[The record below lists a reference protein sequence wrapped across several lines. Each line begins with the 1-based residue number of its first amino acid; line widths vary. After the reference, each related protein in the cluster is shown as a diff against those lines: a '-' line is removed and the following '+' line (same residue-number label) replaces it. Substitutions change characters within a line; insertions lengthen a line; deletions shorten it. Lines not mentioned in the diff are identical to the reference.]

1 MVNPLIQAYLKCVG
15 GIHVV
20 HSLPGRIRVAING
33 VRQYP
38 ELAAKFAG
46 IFRDCV
52 LKRPGV
58 TDAELN
64 LVTGN
69 LLVRYDP
76 NKTCEAEITVWLDS
90 SWKAFILFLN
100 GLGDVDAMDEA
111 GVAAA
116 VARFVATL

>member
-1 MVNPLIQAYLKCVG
+1 MNPLIQAYLKCVG
-15 GIHVV
+15 GVRVV
-20 HSLPGRIRVAING
+20 HSLPGRVRVAIGG

-38 ELAAKFAG
+38 ALAARFAG

-58 TDAELN
+58 TDAELC

-76 NKTCEAEITVWLDS
+76 ERTCEAEITAWLDS
-90 SWKAFILFLN
+90 SWRAFTLFLG
-100 GLGDVDAMDEA
+100 GLGDVDVADEA
-111 GVAAA
+111 GVSAA
-116 VARFVATL
+116 VSRFVATL

>member
-1 MVNPLIQAYLKCVG
+1 MMNPIVQAYLKCVG
-15 GIHVV
+15 GIRVV
-20 HSLPGRIRVAING
+20 HALPGRIRVAING
-33 VRQYP
+33 VRQHP
-38 ELAAKFAG
+38 ALAAKFAG

-58 TDAELN
+58 TAAELC

-76 NKTCEAEITVWLDS
+76 DKTCEAEITVWLDA
-90 SWKAFILFLN
+90 SWKAFVLFLD

-116 VARFVATL
+116 VSRFVATL

>member
-1 MVNPLIQAYLKCVG
+1 MMNPLIQAYLKCVG
-15 GIHVV
+15 GIRIV
-20 HSLPGRIRVAING
+20 HSLPGRVRVAIGG

-46 IFRDCV
+46 LFRDCV

-58 TDAELN
+58 TDAELC

-76 NKTCEAEITVWLDS
+76 DRTCEAEITAWLDS
-90 SWKAFILFLN
+90 SWRAFTLFLG

>member
-1 MVNPLIQAYLKCVG
+1 MNPLIQAYLKCVG
-15 GIHVV
+15 GIRVV
-20 HSLPGRIRVAING
+20 HSLPGRVRVAIGG

-38 ELAAKFAG
+38 ALAARFAG

-58 TDAELN
+58 TDAELC

-76 NKTCEAEITVWLDS
+76 ERTCEAEITAWLDS
-90 SWKAFILFLN
+90 SWRAFTLFLG
-100 GLGDVDAMDEA
+100 GLGDVDVADEA
-111 GVAAA
+111 GVSAA
-116 VARFVATL
+116 VSRFVATL

>member
-1 MVNPLIQAYLKCVG
+1 MNPLIEAYLKCVG
-15 GIHVV
+15 GIRVV
-20 HSLPGRIRVAING
+20 HSLPGRVRVAIGG

-38 ELAAKFAG
+38 ALAARFAG

-58 TDAELN
+58 TDAELC

-76 NKTCEAEITVWLDS
+76 ERTCEAEITAWLDS
-90 SWKAFILFLN
+90 SWRAFTLFLG
-100 GLGDVDAMDEA
+100 GLGDVDVADEA
-111 GVAAA
+111 GVSAA
-116 VARFVATL
+116 VSRFVATL

>member
-1 MVNPLIQAYLKCVG
+1 MNPLVQAYLKCVG
-15 GIHVV
+15 GIRIV
-20 HSLPGRIRVAING
+20 HSLPGRVRVAIGG

-38 ELAAKFAG
+38 ELAVKFAG
-46 IFRDCV
+46 IFRDSV

-58 TDAELN
+58 TDAELC
-64 LVTGN
+64 LLTGN

-76 NKTCEAEITVWLDS
+76 DKTCEAEITAWLDS
-90 SWKAFILFLN
+90 SWRSFTLFLG

>member
-1 MVNPLIQAYLKCVG
+1 MNPLIQAYLKCVG
-15 GIHVV
+15 GIRVV
-20 HSLPGRIRVAING
+20 HSLPGRVRVAIGG

-38 ELAAKFAG
+38 ALAARFAG

-58 TDAELN
+58 TDAELC

-76 NKTCEAEITVWLDS
+76 EKTCEAEITAWLDS
-90 SWKAFILFLN
+90 SWRAFTLFLG
-100 GLGDVDAMDEA
+100 GLGDVDVADEA
-111 GVAAA
+111 GVSAA
-116 VARFVATL
+116 VSRFVATL

>member
-1 MVNPLIQAYLKCVG
+1 MMNPLIQAYLKCVG
-15 GIHVV
+15 GIRIV
-20 HSLPGRIRVAING
+20 HSLPGRVRVAIGG

-46 IFRDCV
+46 LFRDCV

-58 TDAELN
+58 TDAELC

-76 NKTCEAEITVWLDS
+76 DKTCEAEITAWLDA
-90 SWKAFILFLN
+90 SWRAFTLFLG

>member
-1 MVNPLIQAYLKCVG
+1 MNPLIQAYLKCVG

-20 HSLPGRIRVAING
+20 HSLPGRVRVAIGG

-38 ELAAKFAG
+38 ALAARFAG

-58 TDAELN
+58 TDADLC

-76 NKTCEAEITVWLDS
+76 EKTCEAEITAWLDS
-90 SWKAFILFLN
+90 SWRAFTLFLG
-100 GLGDVDAMDEA
+100 GLGDVDVADEA
-111 GVAAA
+111 GVSAA
-116 VARFVATL
+116 VSRFVATL

>member
-1 MVNPLIQAYLKCVG
+1 MNPLIQAYLKCVG
-15 GIHVV
+15 GIRVV
-20 HSLPGRIRVAING
+20 HSLPGRIRVAIGG

-46 IFRDCV
+46 LFRDCV
-52 LKRPGV
+52 LRRPGV
-58 TDAELN
+58 TDAELC

-76 NKTCEAEITVWLDS
+76 EKTCEAEVTAWLDS
-90 SWKAFILFLN
+90 SWRAFTLFLA
-100 GLGDVDAMDEA
+100 GLGDVASMDEA

-116 VARFVATL
+116 VSRFVATL

>member
-1 MVNPLIQAYLKCVG
+1 MMNPLIQAYLKCVG

-46 IFRDCV
+46 IFQDRI
-52 LKRPGV
+52 LKLPGV
-58 TDAELN
+58 TAAELC

-76 NKTCEAEITVWLDS
+76 AKTCEAEITVWLDS
-90 SWKAFILFLN
+90 SWKAFVLFLN

-116 VARFVATL
+116 VSRFVATL

>member
-1 MVNPLIQAYLKCVG
+1 MNPLIKAYLKCVG
-15 GIHVV
+15 GIRVV
-20 HSLPGRIRVAING
+20 HSLPGRVRVAVGG

-46 IFRDCV
+46 LFRDCV

-58 TDAELN
+58 TGAELC

-76 NKTCEAEITVWLDS
+76 DKTCEAEITAWLDS
-90 SWKAFILFLN
+90 SWRSFTLFLG
-100 GLGDVDAMDEA
+100 GLGDVDRMDEA
-111 GVAAA
+111 GVSAA
-116 VARFVATL
+116 VARFAATL

>member
-1 MVNPLIQAYLKCVG
+1 MMNPLIQAYLKCVG
-15 GIHVV
+15 GIRIV
-20 HSLPGRIRVAING
+20 HSLPGRVRVAIGG

-58 TDAELN
+58 TDAELC

-76 NKTCEAEITVWLDS
+76 DKTCEAEITAWLDA
-90 SWKAFILFLN
+90 SWRSFTLFLG
-100 GLGDVDAMDEA
+100 GLGDVGAMDEA

>member
-1 MVNPLIQAYLKCVG
+1 MNPLIQAYLKCVG

-20 HSLPGRIRVAING
+20 HSLPGRVRVAIGG

-38 ELAAKFAG
+38 ALAARFAG

-58 TDAELN
+58 TDAELC

-76 NKTCEAEITVWLDS
+76 ERTCEAEITAWLDS
-90 SWKAFILFLN
+90 SWRAFTLFLG
-100 GLGDVDAMDEA
+100 GLGDVDVADEA
-111 GVAAA
+111 GVSAA
-116 VARFVATL
+116 VSRFVATL

>member
-1 MVNPLIQAYLKCVG
+1 MNPLIQAYLKCVG
-15 GIHVV
+15 GIRIV
-20 HSLPGRIRVAING
+20 HSLPGRVRVAIGG

-69 LLVRYDP
+69 LLVHYDP

-90 SWKAFILFLN
+90 SWKAFVLFLN
-100 GLGDVDAMDEA
+100 GLGDVDTMDEA

-116 VARFVATL
+116 VSRFVATL

>member
-1 MVNPLIQAYLKCVG
+1 MNPLVQAYLKCVG
-15 GIHVV
+15 GIRIV
-20 HSLPGRIRVAING
+20 HSLPGRVRVAIGG

-46 IFRDCV
+46 IFRDSV

-58 TDAELN
+58 TDAELC
-64 LVTGN
+64 LLTGN

-76 NKTCEAEITVWLDS
+76 DKTCEAEITAWLDS
-90 SWKAFILFLN
+90 SWRSFTLFLG

>member
-1 MVNPLIQAYLKCVG
+1 MNPLIQAYLKCVG
-15 GIHVV
+15 GIRIV
-20 HSLPGRIRVAING
+20 HSLPGRVRVAIGG

-46 IFRDCV
+46 LFRDCV

-58 TDAELN
+58 TGAELC

-76 NKTCEAEITVWLDS
+76 DKTCEAEITAWLDS
-90 SWKAFILFLN
+90 SWRAFTLFLG

-116 VARFVATL
+116 VSRFVETL